1 MEHFHGIY
9 PWLPLAHFKYYFYVF
24 ISSLGIRATSLLICI
39 LLFVFVIVTIN
50 TINLYPDNGA
60 LHLLFQD
67 DQIRTVL

>member
-1 MEHFHGIY
+1 M
-9 PWLPLAHFKYYFYVF
+9 A
-24 ISSLGIRATSLLICI
+24 IRKKNNFMPCI
-39 LLFVFVIVTIN
+39 LLFVFVIFTIN